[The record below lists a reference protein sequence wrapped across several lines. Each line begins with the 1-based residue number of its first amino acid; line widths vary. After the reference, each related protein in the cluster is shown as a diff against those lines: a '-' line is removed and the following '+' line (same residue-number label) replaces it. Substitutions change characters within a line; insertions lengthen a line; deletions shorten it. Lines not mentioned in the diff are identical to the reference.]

1 MLNDRRARRAHV
13 VSGAEQEPEDRQ
25 VDRGRDEWI
34 WSTAVVDPEMVD
46 SLASDSGTSIVDISL
61 V

>member
-1 MLNDRRARRAHV
+1 MLNDRRERGAHV
-13 VSGAEQEPEDRQ
+13 VSGAEDEPEDRQ
-25 VDRGRDEWI
+25 VDRGQDEWI